1 MKYLYQQ
8 LLGFWSIII
17 LTIILIGVSFTNI
30 NRRTLINQNYNQIRG
45 YLQSVGNIISQPEAS
60 WSSSGSVAKF

>member
-30 NRRTLINQNYNQIRG
+30 NRRTLMVL
-45 YLQSVGNIISQPEAS
+45 LQS
-60 WSSSGSVAKF
+60 